1 MTKQNKNILLI
12 ILGILGISAISK
24 AASSSFSSALN
35 FIKKAEG
42 GLYLKAY
49 QDSGGVWTV
58 GYGSTY
64 DFDKQRKVQ
73 QGDIIT
79 EAQAQRWLEM
89 ETSQNAKDIDKLVTV
104 PLTNNQ
110 KNALVSF
117 VYNVG
122 INGFKASTML
132 KLLNS
137 GADKSIVADQFDR
150 WVYDNGV
157 KVKGLINRRKA
168 EKDLFLS

>member
-1 MTKQNKNILLI
+1 MTQQNKIILI
-12 ILGILGISAISK
+12 ILGILGITAITKGSGLTK
-24 AASSSFSSALN
+24 ALN

-49 QDSGGVWTV
+49 LDSGSVPTI

-73 QGDIIT
+73 MGDIIT
-79 EAQAQRWLEM
+79 KEQAERWL
-89 ETSQNAKDIDKLVTV
+89 QLVTSKDAAEIKNLVKV
-104 PLTNNQ
+104 PLNN
-110 KNALVSF
+110 NELNSLISF

-122 INGFKASTML
+122 INAFKASSL
-132 KLLNS
+132 LRLLNS
-137 GADKSIVADQFDR
+137 GTDKKLVADQFDR

-157 KVKGLINRRKA
+157 KVKGLIMRRNA
-168 EKDLFLS
+168 EKKLFLS

>member
-1 MTKQNKNILLI
+1 MTQQNKIILL
-12 ILGILGISAISK
+12 ILGILGITAIAK
-24 AASSSFSSALN
+24 AGTLTNALN

-58 GYGSTY
+58 GWGSIY

-79 EAQAQRWLEM
+79 EAQAQKWLDM
-89 ETSQNAKDIDKLVTV
+89 ETSQNAMDIKALVKV

-110 KNALVSF
+110 LNALISF

-122 INGFKASTML
+122 INGFKASSML
-132 KLLNS
+132 RLLNS
-137 GADKSIVADQFDR
+137 GADKNTVAAQFDR

-157 KVKGLINRRKA
+157 KVKGLINRRNA
-168 EKDLFLS
+168 EKKLFLT

>member
-1 MTKQNKNILLI
+1 MTYQNKVILL
-12 ILGILGISAISK
+12 ILGILGITAITKGGSL
-24 AASSSFSSALN
+24 SSALN

-42 GLYLKAY
+42 GLYLKSY

-58 GYGSTY
+58 GFGSTY

-79 EAQAQRWLEM
+79 EAQAQKWLEM
-89 ETSQNAKDIDKLVTV
+89 ETSQNAKDIDSLVTV

-110 KNALVSF
+110 KNSLVSF

-122 INGFKASTML
+122 ISAFKASSL
-132 KLLNS
+132 LRLLNS
-137 GADKSIVADQFDR
+137 GADKNTVAAQFDR

-157 KVKGLINRRKA
+157 KVKGLINRRTA
-168 EKDLFLS
+168 EKKLFLS

>member
-1 MTKQNKNILLI
+1 MGITAITKGGSLAN
-12 ILGILGISAISK
+12 
-24 AASSSFSSALN
+24 ALN

-49 QDSGGVWTV
+49 QDSGGVWTI

-73 QGDIIT
+73 QNDIIT
-79 EAQAQRWLEM
+79 EAQAEKWLNM
-89 ETSQNAKDIDKLVTV
+89 ETSQNAMDIKTLVKV

-110 KNALVSF
+110 LSALISF

-122 INGFKASTML
+122 INGFKASSML
-132 KLLNS
+132 RLLNS
-137 GADKSIVADQFDR
+137 GVDKNTVADQFDR

-157 KVKGLINRRKA
+157 KVKGLINRRNA
-168 EKDLFLS
+168 EKKLFLS